1 MIKNI
6 IFDMGRVILDFI
18 WEEFYVNQG
27 LTGEVLEG
35 VALATVKSPL
45 WNEFDRGIMPF
56 EEIVDAMVKNSPE
69 YESEIRKVL
78 RKENF
83 PKMIRRYSYT
93 DDLLDSLK
101 AAGYK
106 LYILSN
112 FPKETYV
119 DENGNL
125 TKELEYINKT
135 DGQIISY
142 QHQIIKPD
150 IAIYKLL
157 LDTYNLDPKECLFID
172 DKLENVE
179 GAKAAGINS
188 FQFISYEDMLEKL
201 DFFGISRS

>member
-18 WEEFYVNQG
+18 WEELYVNQG
-27 LTGEVLEG
+27 LTGKVLEG

-201 DFFGISRS
+201 DFFGISHS

>member
-78 RKENF
+78 RKEYF